1 MTRALLTGLLAERA
15 EWVTGRPDAEP
26 DRDAVESTVLVL
38 LRSPD
43 VAGLVR
49 GACAFAA
56 SLDEQ
61 EAGAWRRSW
70 TRTRFLFGDP
80 ANLPERNRPR
90 FVAPGGST
98 AWLGPYPSGRLPG
111 LSRLLKPVTGD
122 LPAERDVPGTGAPYL
137 LRVAVAGLTL
147 ADYLV
152 HVHHTLAEAVLLG
165 RLPPY
170 ARVRVHHE
178 PTIASVRQ
186 PVHARVLPGPG
197 ADADPYPYT
206 WLTAA

>member
-1 MTRALLTGLLAERA
+1 MTGDLLAGLLAERA

-43 VAGLVR
+43 LAGLVR
-49 GACAFAA
+49 GACLFAA
-56 SLDEQ
+56 ALEPA
-61 EAGAWRRSW
+61 EADAWRRSW
-70 TRTRFLFGDP
+70 TRTRFLFGNP

-90 FVAPGGST
+90 FVAPGGSA
-98 AWLGPYPSGRLPG
+98 AWLGPYPANRPPG
-111 LSRLLKPVTGD
+111 LSRLLKPVTGG
-122 LPAERDVPGTGAPYL
+122 LPAERDVPGTGRPYL
-137 LRVAVAGLTL
+137 LRVAVHGLTL

-165 RLPPY
+165 RLSPY
-170 ARVRVHHE
+170 ARVRVRHE
-178 PTIASVRQ
+178 PTIASVRR
-186 PVHARVLPGPG
+186 PVHARILPGSG
-197 ADADPYPYT
+197 ADPYPYT